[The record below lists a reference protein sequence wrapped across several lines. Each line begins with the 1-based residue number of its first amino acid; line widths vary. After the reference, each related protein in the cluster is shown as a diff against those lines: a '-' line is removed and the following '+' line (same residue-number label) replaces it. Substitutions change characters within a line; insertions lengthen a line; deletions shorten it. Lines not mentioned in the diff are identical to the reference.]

1 MRRDYLSKLTRAAR
15 WYLPPAE
22 AAEVLED
29 YREIVAGR
37 SEEELRR
44 EVGAPRETAR
54 QLAQPKA
61 YRRWLAVFAALSAC
75 VAVPMVMA
83 LDDVYWSP
91 LIRPGCTLAF
101 FLGTGLSFVW
111 FRENGMREDRLPRG
125 IAVLL
130 AAILLGM
137 AWVLFWAGLVLTE
150 SWTLLDTIAERVIR
164 PCSLHQALAIEILA
178 MGAASIL
185 GLVNARSG
193 DYRWRAVYVLGLSG
207 TILTISFY
215 LLLSS
220 MNFDGFTPGWWMP
233 YVIRYAI
240 VTLTGLLGTGVS
252 LC

>member
-1 MRRDYLSKLTRAAR
+1 MVSA
-15 WYLPPAE
+15 PGGGGGG
-22 AAEVLED
+22 
-29 YREIVAGR
+29 AGR
-37 SEEELRR
+37 LPGDRGGP
-44 EVGAPRETAR
+44 VGGGAPAGGRGPRETAR

-91 LIRPGCTLAF
+91 LIRPVCTLAF
-101 FLGTGLSFVW
+101 CLGTGLSFLW
-111 FRENGMREDRLPRG
+111 FRKNGVWEDRLPRG

-150 SWTLLDTIAERVIR
+150 SWTLLNTIAERVIR

-185 GLVNARSG
+185 GLVNARLG

-215 LLLSS
+215 LLLGS
-220 MNFDGFTPGWWMP
+220 MNFDGFSPGWWMP